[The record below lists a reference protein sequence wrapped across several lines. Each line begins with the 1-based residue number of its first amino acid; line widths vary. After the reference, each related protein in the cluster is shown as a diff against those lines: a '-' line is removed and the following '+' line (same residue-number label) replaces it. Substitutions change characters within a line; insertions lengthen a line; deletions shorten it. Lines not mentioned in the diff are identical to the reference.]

1 MAQTTYIDA
10 LEGAYFKALNGK
22 ILLNGL
28 AVPVYRSFVDIQKSY
43 TYYILIQNPSSVG
56 AESKCDTDQDAS
68 IQIVIYCRGAK
79 ISTANLRLMAAQVYD
94 LVYPKDR
101 SFRLPVDGYQNI
113 NNQLVSDN
121 VTSEMDTT
129 ATVQILERIIIFKHQ
144 LS

>member
-1 MAQTTYIDA
+1 MATTTYIDA
-10 LEGAYFKALNGK
+10 LEGAYYKALNGK
-22 ILLNGL
+22 VLLNGV
-28 AVPVYRSFVDIQKSY
+28 AVPVYRSFVDIQKSD

-79 ISTANLRLMAAQVYD
+79 ISTANLRLMSAQVYD
-94 LVYPKDR
+94 LVYPDR
-101 SFRLPVDGYQNI
+101 NFRLPVDEYQNI

-121 VTSEMDTT
+121 VTSYMDTT